1 MNLFETLL
9 ELKNQRAAL
18 LAKGKSLIAEK
29 KFEEHKSL
37 MEGDELKNLNIA
49 IETVEKQLAM
59 EGGTGEGSHLTAPV
73 GSAHDAEVESTLDEI
88 RSDKNY
94 AKAFRKALANGV
106 TRKSGVG
113 VEEFDPLYKALS
125 ITGGD
130 PAGSNGGFLVP
141 LEFDNAIIRAAKEYV
156 SIADLFTV
164 VNVSTNSG
172 WRAVESGIPSAMPV
186 VSELGTIGKK
196 DAPKF
201 RKIEYAVKKFA
212 DRLPVSRELLED
224 ESAELMNYIA
234 AWFAPKY
241 VLTQNSLLL
250 PLLTGLET
258 VVPLTAGSEDKI
270 LRKALIQ
277 KLNTANSRA
286 ATLLTNQTGYAAM
299 DEWED
304 KNGRALLQPDATADN
319 AFRYRGRPV
328 VYGDN
333 TELSADEIYVGNFKA
348 LGTLFVRKGI
358 ELASTDVGG
367 DAWATDSVEIRAV
380 CRMDAKQVDST
391 AAFRATFPVVADD
404 TE

>member
-1 MNLFETLL
+1 MNPYETLL
-9 ELKNQRAAL
+9 ELKNQRAEL

-29 KFEEHKSL
+29 KFDEHKAL
-37 MEGDELKNLNIA
+37 MEGEDLKKLNAA
-49 IETVEKQLAM
+49 IESVEKQIAM
-59 EGGTGEGSHLTAPV
+59 ESGAGAANPLTPPADP
-73 GSAHDAEVESTLDEI
+73 ARDAEVDATLDEI
-88 RSDKNY
+88 RSDKKY

-113 VEEFDPLYKALS
+113 VEEFAPLYKALS

-141 LEFDNAIIRAAKEYV
+141 LEFDNAIIRAVKEYV
-156 SIADLFTV
+156 SLAELFNV

-172 WRAVESGIPSAMPV
+172 WRAVENGTVTAMPV

-241 VLTQNSLLL
+241 VVTQNSLLL
-250 PLLTGLET
+250 PLLTALSNP
-258 VVPLTAGSEDKI
+258 VALTAGSEDKI
-270 LRKALIQ
+270 LRNALI
-277 KLNTANSRA
+277 KRLNTANSRA
-286 ATLLTNQTGYAAM
+286 ATLLTNQNGYAAM
-299 DEWED
+299 DAWED
-304 KNGRALLQPDATADN
+304 KNGRALLVPDATADN

-333 TELSADEIYVGNFKA
+333 TELTADEIYVGNYKA

-367 DAWATDSVEIRAV
+367 DSWATDSVEIRAV
-380 CRMDAKQVDST
+380 CRMDAKQVDAT
-391 AAFRATFPVVADD
+391 AAFRATLPGEPAG
-404 TE
+404 E